1 MVFKL
6 IFPVLYGPLTK
17 SLQFFKLELI
27 GVVCY
32 STLKY
37 PHIKSEHYS
46 IFYLYSFPFCVKQ
59 VQWIVLVPESFHT
72 YSFHCNISILME
84 CTVLIQLFYIYPG
97 SFESICQSCQYEAE
111 LCPENVMYSDFYF
124 FTPGYKHTY
133 YHMCKNLT
141 SLKSGLSE
149 GLDLKSKM
157 VAFKMHAPCG
167 HHILNYL
174 YRA

>member
-1 MVFKL
+1 
-6 IFPVLYGPLTK
+6 
-17 SLQFFKLELI
+17 
-27 GVVCY
+27 
-32 STLKY
+32 
-37 PHIKSEHYS
+37 
-46 IFYLYSFPFCVKQ
+46 
-59 VQWIVLVPESFHT
+59 
-72 YSFHCNISILME
+72 ME

-157 VAFKMHAPCG
+157 LAFKMHAPCG
-167 HHILNYL
+167 HHILTYMYEEITGFNVEYPSCPQALTCTWMHIL
-174 YRA
+174 YSSTTPDLCERICFHAWFSLRTIR